1 MLEFSNT
8 SLRLLENTD
17 IDFLFE
23 IENNPRNK
31 KFNTFISTP
40 SRQILKDY
48 IKNAQADISV
58 YNQIRFVVENKNIQ
72 SGLIDLFEYDP
83 EKKNAGVGIIINS
96 EFRNKNFGSNA
107 LKIII
112 DYSFQKLDLI
122 FLFANIKSE
131 NKHSIKLFEK
141 FGFIEITTNYYRLDK

>member
-17 IDFLFE
+17 LDFLFE
-23 IENNPRNK
+23 IENNHKNK
-31 KFNTFISTP
+31 KFNKFISTT
-40 SRQILKDY
+40 SIQLLKDY

-72 SGLIDLFEYDP
+72 IGLIDLFEYDP

>member
-17 IDFLFE
+17 LDFLFE
-23 IENNPRNK
+23 IENNPKNK
-31 KFNTFISTP
+31 KFNKFISTT
-40 SRQILKDY
+40 SRQLLKDY

-72 SGLIDLFEYDP
+72 IGLIDLFEYDP

-96 EFRNKNFGSNA
+96 KFRNKNFGSNA

>member
-17 IDFLFE
+17 LDFLFE
-23 IENNPRNK
+23 IENNPKNK
-31 KFNTFISTP
+31 KFNKFISTT
-40 SRQILKDY
+40 SRQLLKDY

>member
-17 IDFLFE
+17 LDFLFE
-23 IENNPRNK
+23 IENNPKNK
-31 KFNTFISTP
+31 EFNKFISTT
-40 SRQILKDY
+40 SRQLLKDY

-72 SGLIDLFEYDP
+72 IGLIDLFEYDS

>member
-17 IDFLFE
+17 LDFLFE
-23 IENNPRNK
+23 IENNPKNK
-31 KFNTFISTP
+31 KFNKFISTT
-40 SRQILKDY
+40 SRQLIKDY

-72 SGLIDLFEYDP
+72 IGLIDLFEYDP

>member
-17 IDFLFE
+17 LDFLFE
-23 IENNPRNK
+23 IENNPKNK
-31 KFNTFISTP
+31 KFNKFISTT
-40 SRQILKDY
+40 SRQLLKDY

-72 SGLIDLFEYDP
+72 IGLIDLFEYDP

>member
-17 IDFLFE
+17 LDFLFE
-23 IENNPRNK
+23 IENNPKNK
-31 KFNTFISTP
+31 KFNKFISTT
-40 SRQILKDY
+40 SRQLLKDY

-72 SGLIDLFEYDP
+72 IGLIDLFEYDP

-141 FGFIEITTNYYRLDK
+141 FGFIEITTNIIV

>member
-17 IDFLFE
+17 LDFLFE
-23 IENNPRNK
+23 IENNPKNK
-31 KFNTFISTP
+31 EFNKFISTAT
-40 SRQILKDY
+40 RQLLKDY

-72 SGLIDLFEYDP
+72 IGLIDLFEYDP

>member
-17 IDFLFE
+17 LDFLFE
-23 IENNPRNK
+23 IENNPKNK
-31 KFNTFISTP
+31 KFNKFISTT
-40 SRQILKDY
+40 SRQLLKDY

-72 SGLIDLFEYDP
+72 IGLIDLFEYDP

-141 FGFIEITTNYYRLDK
+141 FGFIEIRKNYYRLDK

>member
-17 IDFLFE
+17 LDFLFE
-23 IENNPRNK
+23 IENNPKNK
-31 KFNTFISTP
+31 EFNKFISTT
-40 SRQILKDY
+40 SRKLLKDY

-72 SGLIDLFEYDP
+72 IGLIDLFEYDP

>member
-17 IDFLFE
+17 LDFLFE
-23 IENNPRNK
+23 IENNPKNK
-31 KFNTFISTP
+31 KFNKFISP
-40 SRQILKDY
+40 ISRQLLKDY

-72 SGLIDLFEYDP
+72 IGLIDLFEYDP

>member
-17 IDFLFE
+17 LDFLFE
-23 IENNPRNK
+23 IENNPKNK
-31 KFNTFISTP
+31 NFNKFISTT
-40 SRQILKDY
+40 SRQLLKDY

-72 SGLIDLFEYDP
+72 IGLIDLFEYDP

>member
-8 SLRLLENTD
+8 SLRLLKNTD
-17 IDFLFE
+17 LDFLFE
-23 IENNPRNK
+23 IENNPKNK
-31 KFNTFISTP
+31 KFNKFISTH
-40 SRQILKDY
+40 SRKILKDY

-58 YNQIRFVVENKNIQ
+58 YNQIRFVIENKNIQ
-72 SGLIDLFEYDP
+72 IGLIDLFEYDP

>member
-17 IDFLFE
+17 LDFLFE
-23 IENNPRNK
+23 IENNPKNK
-31 KFNTFISTP
+31 KFNKFISTT
-40 SRQILKDY
+40 SRQLLKDY

-72 SGLIDLFEYDP
+72 IGLIDLFEYDP

-131 NKHSIKLFEK
+131 NKHSVKLFEK

>member
-17 IDFLFE
+17 LDFLFE
-23 IENNPRNK
+23 IENNPKNK
-31 KFNTFISTP
+31 EFNKFISTT
-40 SRQILKDY
+40 SRQLLKDY

-72 SGLIDLFEYDP
+72 IGLIDLFEYDP

-112 DYSFQKLDLI
+112 AYSFQKLDLI
-122 FLFANIKSE
+122 FHLSKNLSNI
-131 NKHSIKLFEK
+131 
-141 FGFIEITTNYYRLDK
+141 RL

>member
-17 IDFLFE
+17 LDFLFE
-23 IENNPRNK
+23 IENNPKNK
-31 KFNTFISTP
+31 EFNKFISTT
-40 SRQILKDY
+40 SRQLLKDY

-72 SGLIDLFEYDP
+72 IGLIDLFEYDP

>member
-17 IDFLFE
+17 LDFLFE
-23 IENNPRNK
+23 IENNPKNK
-31 KFNTFISTP
+31 KFNKFIFTS
-40 SRQILKDY
+40 SRQLLKDY

-72 SGLIDLFEYDP
+72 IGLIDLFEYDP

>member
-17 IDFLFE
+17 LDFLFE
-23 IENNPRNK
+23 IENNPKNK
-31 KFNTFISTP
+31 KFNKFISTT
-40 SRQILKDY
+40 SRQLLKDY

-72 SGLIDLFEYDP
+72 IGLIDLFEYDP

-131 NKHSIKLFEK
+131 NKYSIKLFEK

>member
-17 IDFLFE
+17 LDFLFE
-23 IENNPRNK
+23 IENNPKNK
-31 KFNTFISTP
+31 KFNKFISTT
-40 SRQILKDY
+40 SRQLLKDY

-72 SGLIDLFEYDP
+72 IGLIDLFEYDP

-96 EFRNKNFGSNA
+96 KFRNKNFGSNA

-131 NKHSIKLFEK
+131 NKHSIKSVSYTHLRAHE
-141 FGFIEITTNYYRLDK
+141 T

>member
-17 IDFLFE
+17 LDFLFE
-23 IENNPRNK
+23 IENNPKNK
-31 KFNTFISTP
+31 KFNKFISTT
-40 SRQILKDY
+40 SRQLLKDY

-58 YNQIRFVVENKNIQ
+58 YNQIRFVIENKNIQ
-72 SGLIDLFEYDP
+72 IGLIDLFEYDP

>member
-8 SLRLLENTD
+8 SLRLLEHTD
-17 IDFLFE
+17 LDFLFE
-23 IENNPRNK
+23 IENNPKNK
-31 KFNTFISTP
+31 KFNKFISTT
-40 SRQILKDY
+40 SRQLLKDY

-72 SGLIDLFEYDP
+72 IGLIDLFEYDP

>member
-17 IDFLFE
+17 LDFLFE
-23 IENNPRNK
+23 IENNPKNK
-31 KFNTFISTP
+31 KFNKFISTT
-40 SRQILKDY
+40 SRKLLKDY

-72 SGLIDLFEYDP
+72 IGLIDLFEYDP

>member
-17 IDFLFE
+17 LDFLFE
-23 IENNPRNK
+23 SDNNPKNK
-31 KFNTFISTP
+31 KFNKFISTT
-40 SRQILKDY
+40 SRQLLKDY

-72 SGLIDLFEYDP
+72 IGLIDLFEYNP

-131 NKHSIKLFEK
+131 NKHSINLFEK

>member
-17 IDFLFE
+17 LDFLFE
-23 IENNPRNK
+23 IENNPKNK
-31 KFNTFISTP
+31 KFNKFISTT
-40 SRQILKDY
+40 SRQLLKDY

-72 SGLIDLFEYDP
+72 IGLIDLFEYDP

-122 FLFANIKSE
+122 FLFAN
-131 NKHSIKLFEK
+131 
-141 FGFIEITTNYYRLDK
+141 